1 MKIDIKKREI
11 DRLLRRQMALGLK
24 IIKLSDKVRMNM
36 TWEKAQKVSMDIE
49 QVAYD
54 LSRVLRE
61 LNNYMFPDHYI
72 PEEEF

>member
-1 MKIDIKKREI
+1 MKIDIEKREI
-11 DRLLRRQMALGLK
+11 DRLLRRQMALGAK
-24 IIKLSDKVRMNM
+24 IIKLSGKVRKPM
-36 TWEKAQKVSMDIE
+36 TWEQAQRLSMDVE

-72 PEEEF
+72 PEEEY